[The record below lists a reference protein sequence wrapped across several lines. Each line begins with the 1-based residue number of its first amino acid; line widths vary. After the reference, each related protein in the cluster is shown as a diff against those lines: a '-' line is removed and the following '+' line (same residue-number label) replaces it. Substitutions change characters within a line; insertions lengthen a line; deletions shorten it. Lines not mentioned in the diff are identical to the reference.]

1 MEQVEKISVIKIEKK
16 MTLKYLNLVMIMINR
31 NELSDRDWIEYI
43 KYFIIHHW
51 SEPFMDEKAE

>member
-31 NELSDRDWIEYI
+31 NELSDRD
-43 KYFIIHHW
+43 
-51 SEPFMDEKAE
+51 